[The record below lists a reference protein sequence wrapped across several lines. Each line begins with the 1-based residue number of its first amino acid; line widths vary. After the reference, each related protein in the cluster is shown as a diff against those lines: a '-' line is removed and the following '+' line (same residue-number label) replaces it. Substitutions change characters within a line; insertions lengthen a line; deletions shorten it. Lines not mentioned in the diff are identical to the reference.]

1 MTSCRMFISLF
12 LFSTFSVSLP
22 VLAQAPREQLKD
34 SYLPAEC
41 SLGRALGKHT
51 VREQRQ
57 QP

>member
-1 MTSCRMFISLF
+1 MFISLF